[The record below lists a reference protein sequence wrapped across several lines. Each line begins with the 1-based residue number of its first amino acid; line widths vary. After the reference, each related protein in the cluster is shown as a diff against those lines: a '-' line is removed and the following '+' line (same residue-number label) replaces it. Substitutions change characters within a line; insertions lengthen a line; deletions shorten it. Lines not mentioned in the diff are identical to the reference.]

1 MLTSIHEPCD
11 ESVIRSRLASAP
23 CSKVAGHWVL
33 VATTLA
39 SSMAFIDSTVVNVAL
54 PALQTNLNATIVDV
68 QWVIEAYSLLL
79 SALLLVGGSLGDHY
93 GRRRVFLIGV
103 ALFAVASTWCGL
115 APNIHQLMVA
125 RAAQGLGAA
134 LLVPGSLAI
143 ISSSFAENERGRA
156 IGTWSGFS
164 AITTAIGP
172 VIGGWLI
179 EHLSWR
185 AIFVINVPIA
195 LLIMFISLWR
205 VPESSDKESKGLDW
219 LGAILVTFGLA
230 ALVYGLIESS
240 RLGFG
245 DRSVL
250 ASLVAAAVLLAFF
263 LIIEKRISN
272 PMLPLV
278 LFRSR
283 TFTGANLLT
292 FLLYGALGGTLFFLP
307 LNLIQVQHY
316 TATAAGAAFL
326 PFILIM
332 FLLSRWA
339 GGLVERYGSKIPL
352 IIGPLIAACGFGLF
366 MLPGVNA
373 GYWQTFFP
381 AVVVLGIGMAISVAP
396 LTTTVMNSVV
406 QNRVGVA
413 SGINNAVARGAG
425 LLAIAVLGIVMLH
438 CFNHAMDRRLAG
450 ENLPPGAWQS
460 LQAQRT
466 KLAAA
471 SLPDEVAQMTKQ
483 LIGQTIAESFV
494 HAFRLIMAIG
504 AMLAAVSAM
513 AAWVL
518 IGTAGQKENSR
529 RPKAFAD

>member
-1 MLTSIHEPCD
+1 
-11 ESVIRSRLASAP
+11 
-23 CSKVAGHWVL
+23 
-33 VATTLA
+33 
-39 SSMAFIDSTVVNVAL
+39 MAFIDSTVVNVAL
-54 PALQTNLNATIVDV
+54 AALQTNLNATIVDV

-103 ALFAVASTWCGL
+103 ALFAVASAWCGL
-115 APNIHQLMVA
+115 APNIDQLIVA

-143 ISSSFAENERGRA
+143 ISSSFPENERGRA

-185 AIFVINVPIA
+185 AIFFINVPIA
-195 LLIMFISLWR
+195 FLVIFISLWR

-219 LGAILVTFGLA
+219 LGAILITFGLG

-250 ASLVAAAVLLAFF
+250 AALIAAAIVLAAF
-263 LIIEKRISN
+263 LVIETRLPN
-272 PMLPLV
+272 PMLPLA

-316 TATAAGAAFL
+316 SATAAGAAFL
-326 PFILIM
+326 PFILII

-352 IIGPLIAACGFGLF
+352 VVGPLIAALGFALF
-366 MLPGVNA
+366 ILPGLNA
-373 GYWQTFFP
+373 GYWHTFFP
-381 AVVVLGIGMAISVAP
+381 AVVVLGTGMAVSVAP
-396 LTTTVMNSVV
+396 LTTTVMNSVAP
-406 QNRVGVA
+406 NRVGIA
-413 SGINNAVARGAG
+413 SGVNNAVARGAG

-438 CFNHAMDRRLAG
+438 SFNHALDRRLAD
-450 ENLPPGAWQS
+450 ENAPPVVWQS
-460 LQAQRT
+460 LQAQRS

-471 SLPDEVAQMTKQ
+471 SLPGELDQVTRQS
-483 LIGQTIAESFV
+483 IGQEIGESFV
-494 HAFRLIMAIG
+494 HAFRLIVAIG
-504 AMLAAVSAM
+504 AALAVVSAIVTWFLM
-513 AAWVL
+513 
-518 IGTAGQKENSR
+518 GTAGQKKYSPS
-529 RPKAFAD
+529 PKGFAD

>member
-11 ESVIRSRLASAP
+11 ESVIRSRPASAP
-23 CSKVAGHWVL
+23 CSKFAGRWVL

-103 ALFAVASTWCGL
+103 ALFALASTWCGL
-115 APNIHQLMVA
+115 APNIDQLIVA

-143 ISSSFAENERGRA
+143 ISSSFPENERGRA

-185 AIFVINVPIA
+185 AIFFINVPIA
-195 LLIMFISLWR
+195 ILIIFISLWR
-205 VPESSDKESKGLDW
+205 VPESSDKESKRLDW
-219 LGAILVTFGLA
+219 LGAILITFGLG

-250 ASLVAAAVLLAFF
+250 AALIAAAILLAAF
-263 LIIEKRISN
+263 LIIEARLPN
-272 PMLPLV
+272 PMLPLA

-292 FLLYGALGGTLFFLP
+292 FLLYGALGRLP
-307 LNLIQVQHY
+307 VLSSAQSDSSP
-316 TATAAGAAFL
+316 A
-326 PFILIM
+326 
-332 FLLSRWA
+332 LLGHCSWR
-339 GGLVERYGSKIPL
+339 
-352 IIGPLIAACGFGLF
+352 GFPPVYLDHLSSFSLGRRARRKVRIEN
-366 MLPGVNA
+366 PA
-373 GYWQTFFP
+373 GYRPVNCSFWLCAFYVARFERRLLANIFP
-381 AVVVLGIGMAISVAP
+381 CSRCARNRHGRQCRASDHDGDEFSRTESCRHCIRREQRSCKGSRTAGDRCPWNRYAP
-396 LTTTVMNSVV
+396 L
-406 QNRVGVA
+406 
-413 SGINNAVARGAG
+413 
-425 LLAIAVLGIVMLH
+425 L
-438 CFNHAMDRRLAG
+438 
-450 ENLPPGAWQS
+450 
-460 LQAQRT
+460 
-466 KLAAA
+466 
-471 SLPDEVAQMTKQ
+471 
-483 LIGQTIAESFV
+483 
-494 HAFRLIMAIG
+494 
-504 AMLAAVSAM
+504 
-513 AAWVL
+513 
-518 IGTAGQKENSR
+518 
-529 RPKAFAD
+529 